1 MNNKFFVND
10 KLIKIPKKQNSKL
23 EVFKIIY
30 NQLENK
36 EYTEMEINEE
46 LKKYFDDY
54 ALLRRYMID
63 LKFLKRD
70 KYGKKYCKVEIKSWV
85 DVIC

>member
-1 MNNKFFVND
+1 MNNKFFIND

-63 LKFLKRD
+63 FNFLSRD
-70 KYGKKYCKVEIKSWV
+70 KYGKKYCKVKIKYEI
-85 DVIC
+85 

>member
-46 LKKYFDDY
+46 LKKYFYDY

-63 LKFLKRD
+63 LKILSRD
-70 KYGKKYCKVEIKSWV
+70 KYGKKYCKVKIKS
-85 DVIC
+85 

>member
-1 MNNKFFVND
+1 MNNKFFIND

-63 LKFLKRD
+63 FKFLNRD
-70 KYGKKYCKVEIKSWV
+70 KYGKKYCKVKIKYEI
-85 DVIC
+85 

>member
-30 NQLENK
+30 NKLENK

-70 KYGKKYCKVEIKSWV
+70 KYGKKYCKVKIKYEI
-85 DVIC
+85 

>member
-23 EVFKIIY
+23 EVLKIIY

-70 KYGKKYCKVEIKSWV
+70 KYGKKYCKVEIKS
-85 DVIC
+85 

>member
-1 MNNKFFVND
+1 MNNKFFIND

-70 KYGKKYCKVEIKSWV
+70 KYGKKYCKVEIKS
-85 DVIC
+85 

>member
-30 NQLENK
+30 NRLENK

-70 KYGKKYCKVEIKSWV
+70 KYGKKYCKVEIKS
-85 DVIC
+85 

>member
-70 KYGKKYCKVEIKSWV
+70 KYGKKYCKVEIKS
-85 DVIC
+85 

>member
-46 LKKYFDDY
+46 LKSI
-54 ALLRRYMID
+54 LMIMP
-63 LKFLKRD
+63 
-70 KYGKKYCKVEIKSWV
+70 Y
-85 DVIC
+85 

>member
-70 KYGKKYCKVEIKSWV
+70 KYGKKYCKVKKS
-85 DVIC
+85 